1 MAAGANPTNLWDAGC
16 QVTFISFCHFLSLSI
31 YAGHRHGVMLVGDPM
46 SAKTKAYMLLA
57 ETLTTLAERKI
68 PEHHEFRVNID
79 HSSNQQLHVLGPRC
93 KVRSS
98 TPSQSRWLSST
109 AVLTRPHMSGAMEYS
124 PPRSG
129 DHRQSLSYLKPQRL
143 CQIRLEPQNHPMYPI
158 LVAGTWQQQQ
168 QRNENGLS

>member
-1 MAAGANPTNLWDAGC
+1 MTYITTIL
-16 QVTFISFCHFLSLSI
+16 FSHFLSLSI
-31 YAGHRHGVMLVGDPM
+31 YPGHRHGVMLVGDPM

-79 HSSNQQLHVLGPRC
+79 RPSNQQLHVLERRC

-98 TPSQSRWLSST
+98 TPSRSRWLSST
-109 AVLTRPHMSGAMEYS
+109 AVLTRPHMSGAMECS

-129 DHRQSLSYLKPQRL
+129 DYCQSLSYLKPQCL
-143 CQIRLEPQNHPMYPI
+143 
-158 LVAGTWQQQQ
+158 
-168 QRNENGLS
+168 

>member
-1 MAAGANPTNLWDAGC
+1 MRCWLSGDAFSFAQSFSLNLDI
-16 QVTFISFCHFLSLSI
+16 TIILFSHFLSFSI
-31 YAGHRHGVMLVGDPM
+31 YPGPRHGVMLVGDPM

-79 HSSNQQLHVLGPRC
+79 HPSNQQLHVLERRC

-98 TPSQSRWLSST
+98 TPSRSRWLSST

-129 DHRQSLSYLKPQRL
+129 GHRQSLS
-143 CQIRLEPQNHPMYPI
+143 I
-158 LVAGTWQQQQ
+158 
-168 QRNENGLS
+168 

>member
-1 MAAGANPTNLWDAGC
+1 
-16 QVTFISFCHFLSLSI
+16 
-31 YAGHRHGVMLVGDPM
+31 MLVGDPM

-79 HSSNQQLHVLGPRC
+79 HPSNQQLDFLGRRC

-98 TPSQSRWLSST
+98 TPSRSRWLSST
-109 AVLTRPHMSGAMEYS
+109 AVLTRPHMSGAMVCL

-129 DHRQSLSYLKPQRL
+129 DRRQSLSYLKPQRL
-143 CQIRLEPQNHPMYPI
+143 CQKKIELYKI
-158 LVAGTWQQQQ
+158 LDPA
-168 QRNENGLS
+168 EGLGILGILGQIMSVRGSKSPSVSNFCCRDMATATTEERKWIVLDGPVSR

>member
-1 MAAGANPTNLWDAGC
+1 MRCWLSGEVFSFAQSVSLNLDMAIVL
-16 QVTFISFCHFLSLSI
+16 FSHFLSFLI
-31 YAGHRHGVMLVGDPM
+31 YPDHRHGVMLVGDPM

-79 HSSNQQLHVLGPRC
+79 HPSNQQLHVFGCRC

-98 TPSQSRWLSST
+98 TPSRSRWLSST
-109 AVLTRPHMSGAMEYS
+109 AVLTRPHMSGAMVCL

-129 DHRQSLSYLKPQRL
+129 DRRQSLSYLKPQRL
-143 CQIRLEPQNHPMYPI
+143 CQKR
-158 LVAGTWQQQQ
+158 
-168 QRNENGLS
+168 

>member
-1 MAAGANPTNLWDAGC
+1 MTLL
-16 QVTFISFCHFLSLSI
+16 SFALSVSLAIDITIILFFHFPSFSI
-31 YAGHRHGVMLVGDPM
+31 YPGLRHGVMLVGDPM

-79 HSSNQQLHVLGPRC
+79 HPSKHQLRVLERRC

-98 TPSQSRWLSST
+98 TPSRSRWLSST
-109 AVLTRPHMSGAMEYS
+109 AVLTRPHMSGAMVCL

-143 CQIRLEPQNHPMYPI
+143 CQKR
-158 LVAGTWQQQQ
+158 
-168 QRNENGLS
+168 